1 MLANDF
7 VAHLA
12 CPVSKQ
18 RMIYFPRGPES
29 TGEAD
34 ACFVAP
40 ASRLQYRVEEGVP
53 VLLEEEAERLTEA
66 QVNQL
71 IARAKE
77 LGLAVPA

>member
-1 MLANDF
+1 MLAADL

-18 RMIYFPRGPES
+18 RLIYF
-29 TGEAD
+29 ADD
-34 ACFVAP
+34 ACLISVA
-40 ASRLQYRVEEGVP
+40 ARLRYRVEEGVP
-53 VLLEEEAERLTEA
+53 VLLEEEAEPLTEA

-71 IARAKE
+71 IDRAKA

>member
-1 MLANDF
+1 MLAADL

-18 RMIYFPRGPES
+18 RLIYF
-29 TGEAD
+29 ADD
-34 ACFVAP
+34 ACLVSVA
-40 ASRLQYRVEEGVP
+40 ARLRFRVEDGVP

-66 QVNQL
+66 QLNQL
-71 IARAKE
+71 IERANA

>member
-1 MLANDF
+1 LRGKTRAVLAADL

-18 RMIYFPRGPES
+18 PLIYFAE
-29 TGEAD
+29 D
-34 ACFVAP
+34 ACLISVA
-40 ASRLQYRVEEGVP
+40 ARLRYRVEEGVP
-53 VLLEEEAERLTEA
+53 VLLEEEAEQLTEA

-71 IARAKE
+71 IDRAKA